1 MIQSM
6 TGFGKA
12 VKDIDNKKL
21 TVEIRALNSKQAD
34 INTKVPA
41 LYREKEMEL
50 RNLLA
55 KRLGRGKIELN
66 FWIEEQESSA
76 TIVFN
81 KPVIQDYYKQL
92 RETTQILDYDAENE
106 NILEII
112 MRMPDVLKTETK
124 ELDENEWAQIL
135 NTVEDALAEI
145 EKFRNQ
151 EGKVLQE
158 DFLKRIAKIEDLL
171 QQVEPFEKER
181 IEKVKS
187 RISQHINEHLN
198 DLEIDQNR
206 FEQEL
211 IYYLEKFDIT
221 EEKVRL
227 KNHCRYFVET
237 LNQEQTQGKK
247 LGFITQEI
255 GREINTLGSKAN
267 HSEIQKIVVQM
278 KDELEKIKEQV
289 LNVL

>member
-6 TGFGKA
+6 TGYGKA
-12 VKDIDNKKL
+12 VKNMDNKKL

-34 INTKVPA
+34 INTKIPA

-66 FWIEEQESSA
+66 FWFEEQESSA

-81 KPVIQDYYKQL
+81 KPVIQDYYQQL
-92 RETTQILDYDAENE
+92 KKTTQILDYDAEND

-135 NTVEDALAEI
+135 NTVEDAIDEI

-151 EGKVLQE
+151 EGKVLQD

-181 IEKVKS
+181 IEKVKT
-187 RISQHINEHLN
+187 RISQHINDHLN